1 MLVQNLLLADESYT
15 HANWLYRDVN
25 VGFSRMYY
33 IIDGEAYYEENG
45 KKLRFKK
52 NHLYLTPVKK
62 NFTLSENPQNK
73 LLHTYVHINTLPTVD
88 HLMEIPVLQKTP
100 LADGVA
106 LWRKYARSN
115 DSALIISIV
124 QFILAQIAQ
133 PTKRDI
139 DVADTVKSYLDNLTD
154 YTFDSKK
161 LCETLGYSREYITR
175 KFSAMYHV
183 TPKQYFNRWRMEM
196 ALEQLRRGMRINT
209 VAELLS
215 FSTPYAFSKAFKQH
229 FGLSPEK
236 YLQTLEPIE
245 KEEKTSVLT
254 L

>member
-45 KKLRFKK
+45 KKLRFQK

-88 HLMEIPVLQKTP
+88 HLIEIPVLPKTP
-100 LADGVA
+100 LADGIA
-106 LWRKYARSN
+106 MWRKYAKSN
-115 DSALIISIV
+115 DTELILSIV
-124 QFILAQIAQ
+124 QFILSQLGQ
-133 PTKRDI
+133 QEKKNT
-139 DVADTVKSYLDNLTD
+139 DVADLVKSYLDNLSD
-154 YTFDSKK
+154 YTFDMTH
-161 LCETLGYSREYITR
+161 LCMKFGYSREYITR
-175 KFSAMYHV
+175 KFSEAYHV

-196 ALEQLRRGMRINT
+196 ALDQLRRGIRIHI
-209 VAELLS
+209 VAELLG
-215 FSTPYAFSKAFKQH
+215 FSTPYAFSKAFKTH

-245 KEEKTSVLT
+245 EEKEENK
-254 L
+254 